1 MRHRRTAPVARAL
14 ALAVVAVAAVMALSG
29 CTDSGS
35 SDSSSTTV
43 AVPTL
48 SAAVFD
54 DWFGLAAEV
63 ALPCQV
69 AVTATNAA
77 LDAVASAGTPT
88 EYSVEVMLAAGQA
101 IESCPVV
108 ADDEAQRT
116 TLDGLRATFPSA
128 TDLMVEWMDASVAAA
143 NGALIV
149 AAENYD
155 ARELV
160 GAAYE
165 AQHRADDLA
174 LRLGEVVTEA
184 ANRAGVTL
192 RDPVALPL
200 WDPPDH

>member
-1 MRHRRTAPVARAL
+1 MSSRRTGLAAL
-14 ALAVVAVAAVMALSG
+14 ALAAVVVAGLSG

-35 SDSSSTTV
+35 TDSSATTL

-48 SAAVFD
+48 SPAEFD

-63 ALPCQV
+63 ALSCQV
-69 AVTATNAA
+69 AVTAANAA
-77 LDAVASAGTPT
+77 LDAVAAAGTPT
-88 EYSVEVMLAAGQA
+88 EYSVEAMLAAGQA
-101 IESCPVV
+101 VESCPVV

-116 TLDGLRATFPSA
+116 ALVSLRGTFPSA
-128 TDLMVEWMDASVAAA
+128 TDLMVEWMNASVVAA

-165 AQHRADDLA
+165 AQHQADDLA